1 MKQKI
6 LVVDDEPNMTRGLRD
21 NLEFEGYEVE
31 TASDGD
37 AGLKSILGGKYD
49 LIVLDVMMPK
59 LSGLDVC
66 RKVREAGLDVPI
78 IFLTAK
84 GEEIDKVVGL
94 ELGSDDYITKPF
106 SVRELLARVK
116 AILRRKNPAYGKDH
130 DKIAIGRLEV
140 DFNGFT
146 ATDSNGEVKMSH
158 KEFEILKYL
167 IQRKNEII
175 SRQDLLHNVW
185 GYEEMPTTRTVDNF
199 IVKLRHKVEADPN
212 NPRIILTVHGTGYKL
227 ISTD

>member
-6 LVVDDEPNMTRGLRD
+6 LVVDDEPNMIRGLRD
-21 NLEFEGYEVE
+21 NLEFEGYEVHMAE
-31 TASDGD
+31 DGE
-37 AGLKSILGGKYD
+37 AGLKLILATSFD
-49 LIVLDVMMPK
+49 LVLLDVMMPRM
-59 LSGLDVC
+59 SGFDVC

-116 AILRRKNPAYGKDH
+116 AILRRKMVAPAKDF
-130 DKIAIGRLEV
+130 DKVQIGRLEV
-140 DFNGFT
+140 NFAAFIAKDE
-146 ATDSNGEVKMSH
+146 SGEVKMSH

-167 IQRKNEII
+167 LQRKGEII
-175 SRQDLLHNVW
+175 SRHDLLHNVW

-199 IVKLRHKVEADPN
+199 IVKLRHKVETDAN
-212 NPRIILTVHGTGYKL
+212 NPKVILTVHGTGYKL
-227 ISTD
+227 IA